1 MFKVMLRVVCDDEKE
16 WRKKKQSNAM
26 MTTGATCQKQ
36 LQLDFALFQIPFAS
50 IDQGLLDN
58 IKMVAIRTMTRMYD
72 VQCRE
77 KLLLTTGGPFKG
89 ESPRNSEV
97 APNTQRQHQVL

>member
-1 MFKVMLRVVCDDEKE
+1 MKEEEAKQCNDDD
-16 WRKKKQSNAM
+16 WRYVSKA
-26 MTTGATCQKQ
+26 AHYHQ

>member
-1 MFKVMLRVVCDDEKE
+1 MM
-16 WRKKKQSNAM
+16 KKNEGRRSNAM

-77 KLLLTTGGPFKG
+77 KLLLTTGVLSK
-89 ESPRNSEV
+89 ER
-97 APNTQRQHQVL
+97 APEILR